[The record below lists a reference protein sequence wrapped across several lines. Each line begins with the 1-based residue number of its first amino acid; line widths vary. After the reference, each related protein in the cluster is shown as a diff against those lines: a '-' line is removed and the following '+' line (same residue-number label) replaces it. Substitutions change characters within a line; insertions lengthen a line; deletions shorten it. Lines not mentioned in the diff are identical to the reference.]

1 MESKMGLTSPQIL
14 MILILIDKNGIG
26 WFLATETGQTKWI
39 VMDCLR
45 KNGMKPI
52 SKK

>member
-26 WFLATETGQTKWI
+26 WFLATETGQKKWI